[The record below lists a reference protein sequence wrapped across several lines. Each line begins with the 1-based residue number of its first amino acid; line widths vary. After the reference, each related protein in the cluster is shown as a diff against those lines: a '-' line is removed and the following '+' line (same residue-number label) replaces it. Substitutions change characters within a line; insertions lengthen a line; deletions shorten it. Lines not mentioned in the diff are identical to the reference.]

1 MNDSCTTWDKSE
13 HYYIYNAMGMVYQS
27 MRCYT
32 TIALQ
37 DYSEVLQWSAYWKC
51 WTKGRGPKPRSSF
64 LIEPRSAFMAITFYV
79 QLDTTPSRSQHPCVH
94 AQPYSFQ
101 TDHLSLW
108 LLDARIQPVSKCRL
122 TTLNAV
128 QQREVILGTSIP
140 EAGRSQRRVKVQST
154 ATSPN
159 LHVHVHQ

>member
-1 MNDSCTTWDKSE
+1 
-13 HYYIYNAMGMVYQS
+13 MGMVYQS

-37 DYSEVLQWSAYWKC
+37 VYSEVLQWSAYWK
-51 WTKGRGPKPRSSF
+51 PKAVDRNHAPTLADRTT
-64 LIEPRSAFMAITFYV
+64 LRLHGNYVYV
-79 QLDTTPSRSQHPCVH
+79 QLDTTPSRSHHPCVH
-94 AQPYSFQ
+94 AQPYSKRLA
-101 TDHLSLW
+101 TSSSW
-108 LLDARIQPVSKCRL
+108 LLDARIYPVSKCRL